1 MKQNRIVIAILLAIL
16 ALAVTACASAAEI
29 RPVPLDHDTLD
40 LGNGVFGLFVRG
52 ADRVEKT
59 GFFTAVLYK
68 QDHYDGE
75 QIRNLA
81 PGDTVYANDRKWTVK
96 EVVVHS
102 NVEAPDVPTDYE
114 IYTEEDL
121 GEEEYLAFQ
130 PCEDGTYIA
139 VMGDWHPVTLAG
151 TVQVKLPL
159 RDDFVYDRDGEKQD
173 AAACIEDLEFFVN
186 PYNTQ
191 CEFRDGELIRVENY
205 DYPYGPR
212 EPEDGTFQPVPVWKF
227 CHGFRDGLDTA
238 VITAFRTDCEE
249 GPAETEIT
257 PEEAESIRRLAM
269 NGTVTGKVSDEMVT
283 GNTWVYTFRTPKGT
297 HLLSIEMYSGRI
309 VGSDGMYS
317 YEE

>member
-1 MKQNRIVIAILLAIL
+1 MPSRLHIVIAILLAIL

-40 LGNGVFGLFVRG
+40 LGNGVYGLFVRG

-121 GEEEYLAFQ
+121 GEGYECRTEKATDVYRG
-130 PCEDGTYIA
+130 DG
-139 VMGDWHPVTLAG
+139 
-151 TVQVKLPL
+151 
-159 RDDFVYDRDGEKQD
+159 
-173 AAACIEDLEFFVN
+173 
-186 PYNTQ
+186 
-191 CEFRDGELIRVENY
+191 
-205 DYPYGPR
+205 
-212 EPEDGTFQPVPVWKF
+212 
-227 CHGFRDGLDTA
+227 
-238 VITAFRTDCEE
+238 
-249 GPAETEIT
+249 
-257 PEEAESIRRLAM
+257 RLASRDAGR
-269 NGTVTGKVSDEMVT
+269 NGAGE
-283 GNTWVYTFRTPKGT
+283 TPAAG
-297 HLLSIEMYSGRI
+297 
-309 VGSDGMYS
+309 
-317 YEE
+317 

>member
-29 RPVPLDHDTLD
+29 RPVPLDHDTLN
-40 LGNGVFGLFVRG
+40 LGNGVYGLFVRG

-130 PCEDGTYIA
+130 PCEDGTFIA

-191 CEFRDGELIRVENY
+191 CEFRDGELIRVENH

-212 EPEDGTFQPVPVWKF
+212 EPEDGTFQRRYRCGSSATVS
-227 CHGFRDGLDTA
+227 GTA
-238 VITAFRTDCEE
+238 WT
-249 GPAETEIT
+249 
-257 PEEAESIRRLAM
+257 RR
-269 NGTVTGKVSDEMVT
+269 
-283 GNTWVYTFRTPKGT
+283 
-297 HLLSIEMYSGRI
+297 
-309 VGSDGMYS
+309 
-317 YEE
+317 